1 MTTTTPL
8 KIECD
13 VHFDRRGRGS
23 RKVLETGPKPFR
35 PAEPGRVPRVA
46 RLMALAIRCDGLI
59 RDGAIENYT
68 EIARLGHVTR
78 ARVSQIMNLLNL
90 APDIQEEI
98 LHLPRTETGRAPIIL
113 ADLQPIASTPD
124 WRKQRPLWRELTE
137 GRL

>member
-1 MTTTTPL
+1 MTPTTPL

-59 RDGAIENYT
+59 RDGVIENYT

-90 APDIQEEI
+90 APDIHEE
-98 LHLPRTETGRAPIIL
+98 LLYMSRVEKGRPAIIL

-124 WRKQRPLWRELTE
+124 WRKQRKMWRELHE
-137 GRL
+137 VRL